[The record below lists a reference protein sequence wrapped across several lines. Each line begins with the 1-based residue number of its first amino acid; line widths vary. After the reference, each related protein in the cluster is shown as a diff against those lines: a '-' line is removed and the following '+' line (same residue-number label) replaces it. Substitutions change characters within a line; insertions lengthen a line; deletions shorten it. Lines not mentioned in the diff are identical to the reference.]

1 MPESSGATTT
11 PTIAILGAGVS
22 GLCMGIALK
31 RAGFDA
37 FTIYEKSDRL
47 GGTWY
52 ENSYPGAGCDVPSH
66 LYCFSFEPNPDWSRK
81 FSLQPEIQRYLH
93 HCATKYGVLPH
104 VRFGTEIAGARF
116 DAAAGVWRIRTRAG
130 EEIAAT
136 VLVSGTGQLNRPFV
150 PAIPGLDDF
159 QGVRFH
165 SARWRHDQDLR
176 GKRVAVIGNGASAV
190 QFIPPVAAVAKR
202 VNVFQRTANWVIPRN
217 DRAYRGVEKALFRY
231 VPMLLKLYRWLIYL
245 QLEVRFFAFF
255 KGSWLGGRIQQ
266 AATEYLHS
274 LIADPA
280 LREKLTPDYPV
291 GCKRIL
297 ISDDYYQALARPNV
311 DVVTSPITRVT
322 RDGVVTADGATH
334 AADAVIFATGFEST
348 SFLAPMEIAGP
359 DGRTLGD
366 AWCDGAEAYMGVAVA
381 GFPNLFLLYG
391 PNTNLGHNSIIF
403 MIECQVRYVVQ
414 CIRRLARERTRTLAV
429 RPDAMTA
436 YNAEL
441 QHDIKQTAWDAGC
454 TSWYKTAAGK
464 ITNNWSGFTLQY
476 WWRTRRPD
484 ARAFASSA
492 SG

>member
-1 MPESSGATTT
+1 MPESPGATTT

-22 GLCMGIALK
+22 GLCMGIALE
-31 RAGFDA
+31 RAGFHA

-66 LYCFSFEPNPDWSRK
+66 LYCFSFEPNPDWTRV
-81 FSLQPEIQRYLH
+81 FSLQPEIQRYLDG
-93 HCATKYGVLPH
+93 CAEKYGILPH

-116 DAAAGVWRIRTRAG
+116 DAAAGLWRIRTRAG
-130 EEIAAT
+130 EEITAN

-150 PAIPGLDDF
+150 PPLPGIDEF
-159 QGVRFH
+159 QGIRFH

-176 GKRVAVIGNGASAV
+176 GKRVAVVGNGASAI
-190 QFIPPVAAVAKR
+190 QFIPPVAATAEHVT
-202 VNVFQRTANWVIPRN
+202 VFQRTANWIIPRN
-217 DRAYRGVEKALFRY
+217 DRAYRPFEKRMFRY
-231 VPMLLKLYRWLIYL
+231 VPFLLKLYRALIYL
-245 QLEVRFFAFF
+245 QLEVRFFGFF
-255 KGSWLGGRIQQ
+255 KGSWLSGRLQK
-266 AATEYLHS
+266 AATEYMHS
-274 LIADPA
+274 LIADPV

-311 DVVTSPITRVT
+311 DVVTTPITRFT
-322 RDGVVTADGATH
+322 CDGVVTADGTTRPV
-334 AADAVIFATGFEST
+334 DAVIFATGFETT

-359 DGRTLGD
+359 DGRTLTD
-366 AWCDGAEAYMGVAVA
+366 AWRDGAEAYMGVAVA

-414 CIRRLARERTRTLAV
+414 CIQRLARERTRALAV
-429 RPDAMTA
+429 RPDVMAA

-441 QHDIKQTAWDAGC
+441 QRDIKKTAWDAGC
-454 TSWYKTAAGK
+454 TSWYKTASGK
-464 ITNNWSGFTLQY
+464 VTNNWSGFTLQY
-476 WWRTRRPD
+476 WWRTRHPD
-484 ARAFASSA
+484 SRAFASTN
-492 SG
+492 G